1 VPLRWGAS
9 EDVRDTSVTGCPW
22 CRRPVTIN
30 AVNRGQ
36 GDQGDQGAKVQ
47 KSLDADDAGTGQ
59 FAYTTLLRLAERH
72 DLKSGQFA
80 ANVGLYL
87 CTGLPQRLW
96 CCPAMFC
103 YILLPRFI
111 DHNKSGFHEIG
122 CVHQLHDL
130 RLNAPFNR
138 HLDAHVWTVDLFS
151 IRVVGFG
158 T

>member
-1 VPLRWGAS
+1 MPLRWGAS

-47 KSLDADDAGTGQ
+47 KSLDADDAGTGR

-96 CCPAMFC
+96 CCPATFC
-103 YILLPRFI
+103 Y
-111 DHNKSGFHEIG
+111 
-122 CVHQLHDL
+122 
-130 RLNAPFNR
+130 
-138 HLDAHVWTVDLFS
+138 
-151 IRVVGFG
+151 RVSLITIKVGSMK
-158 T
+158 